1 MKGKPHESPEC
12 LCPACTSWMEARPTA
27 LWTWEEWKKKGC
39 KILSPYHEVVF
50 TTLSKETLKD
60 GESLEVTYTISMG

>member
-1 MKGKPHESPEC
+1 
-12 LCPACTSWMEARPTA
+12 MEARPTA